1 MAAISEQYEEQNT
14 VDFPE
19 MWITNLYTD
28 SSFPLWSI
36 PETKGWH
43 AMAAWSFP
51 ISFHLATG
59 TETQQYL
66 FLLSHK

>member
-1 MAAISEQYEEQNT
+1 MSKYCEIVHKHDTQNKNLFFYSQSIMAAISEQYEEQNT

-36 PETKGWH
+36 PETKG
-43 AMAAWSFP
+43 
-51 ISFHLATG
+51 
-59 TETQQYL
+59 
-66 FLLSHK
+66 